1 MRLLLNFVAVF
12 ISLSPLLAQQ
22 PTCLKGNCINGYGE
36 CKFPNGDLYK
46 GDFKNSKL
54 HGKGILEMSN
64 GDKYLGDWV
73 NQYRQGTGKLIF
85 ANGDQYL
92 GAFVQDKFS
101 GKGTM
106 TYTNGDRYE
115 GFWLANKPDG
125 EGTLLYASGARYEG
139 QFKEGVFEGQ
149 GIMTYA
155 DGARYNG
162 LWKNNKRH
170 GEGTLTTATGE
181 TLTGT
186 WENDHYQAEW
196 GSVTFQGDTSNLR
209 NCNTVYCAAGLG
221 KFTYKNGDKYIGD
234 FQDGKPQG
242 TGIVYYQNGERYE
255 GQWKTD
261 APNGKGVMHYADG
274 KAVGAI
280 WDAGKLIQPLF
291 EDVHPAGK
299 GSTVIIDYNKE
310 VKIWAI
316 VIGAA
321 RYASMPTLK
330 YTDDDAYQ
338 VYAFL
343 KSPEGGALPD
353 NQIRLLIDED
363 ATRSNILFAMRAI
376 FTRAD
381 ENDVIL
387 FYFSGHGVEGAFL
400 PIDFDGINN
409 TLQHSEIRDLL
420 MASKAKHR
428 IVLADACHSGGLLA
442 MKTPIHLEV
451 EKLYKAFED
460 SKGGTALLM
469 SSKGE
474 EYSLEDGG
482 LRSGVFSHFMIRGLK
497 GEADQNSDKIVN
509 IQELYNY
516 TYKQVRKYTASVQ
529 TPVLTGTFDPGMPV
543 AIVRH

>member
-12 ISLSPLLAQQ
+12 ISVSPLLAQQ
-22 PTCLKGNCINGYGE
+22 ATCLKGNCINGYGE

-54 HGKGILEMSN
+54 HGRGILEMSN

-73 NQYRQGTGKLIF
+73 NQYRQGSGKLIF
-85 ANGDQYL
+85 ANGDEYL
-92 GAFVQDKFS
+92 GAFAQDKFS

-106 TYTNGDRYE
+106 TYANGDRYE

-125 EGTLLYASGARYEG
+125 EGTLHYASGARYEG
-139 QFKEGVFEGQ
+139 QFKDGVFEGQ
-149 GIMTYA
+149 GTMTYA
-155 DGARYNG
+155 DGARYAG

-181 TLTGT
+181 TLTGL

-209 NCNTVYCAAGLG
+209 NCNMAYCAAGLG
-221 KFTYKNGDKYIGD
+221 KFTYKNGNKYIGD

-274 KAVGAI
+274 KVVGAI
-280 WDAGKLIQPLF
+280 WDAGKLVQPLF
-291 EDVHPAGK
+291 EDVHHAGK

-310 VKIWAI
+310 IKIWAI

-321 RYASMPTLK
+321 RYSSMPTLK

-363 ATRSNILFAMRAI
+363 ATRNNILFAMRAV

-387 FYFSGHGVEGAFL
+387 FYFSGHGIEGAFL

-451 EKLYKAFED
+451 QKLYKAFED

-516 TYKQVRKYTASVQ
+516 TYKQVKKYTASVQ
-529 TPVLTGTFDPGMPV
+529 TPVLTGTFDPKMPV

>member
-12 ISLSPLLAQQ
+12 ISVSPLLAQQ
-22 PTCLKGNCINGYGE
+22 ATCLKGNCINGYGE

-54 HGKGILEMSN
+54 HGRGILEMSN

-73 NQYRQGTGKLIF
+73 NQYRQGSGKLIF
-85 ANGDQYL
+85 ANGDEYL
-92 GAFVQDKFS
+92 GAFAQDKFS

-106 TYTNGDRYE
+106 TYANGDRYE

-125 EGTLLYASGARYEG
+125 EGTLHYASGARYEG
-139 QFKEGVFEGQ
+139 QFKDGVFEGQ
-149 GIMTYA
+149 GTMIYTDGVRYA
-155 DGARYNG
+155 G

-181 TLTGT
+181 TLTGL

-209 NCNTVYCAAGLG
+209 NCNMDYCTAGLG

-274 KAVGAI
+274 KVVGAI
-280 WDAGKLIQPLF
+280 WDAGKLVQPLF
-291 EDVHPAGK
+291 EDVHHAGK

-321 RYASMPTLK
+321 RYSSMPTLK

-363 ATRSNILFAMRAI
+363 ATRNNILFAMRAV

-387 FYFSGHGVEGAFL
+387 FYFSGHGIEGAFL

-442 MKTPIHLEV
+442 VKTPIHLEV
-451 EKLYKAFED
+451 QKLYKAFED

-516 TYKQVRKYTASVQ
+516 TYKQVKKYTASVQ